1 MIEGQEITSTKKV
14 YGAIAA
20 VTGKLAKSGISKDQ
34 KNQHQRYFF
43 RGIDDVYNALSPL
56 LAEAQLC
63 ILPRVL
69 SHKSEARTGSNGNV
83 LFYVT
88 VEMEFDFVSAEDGST
103 HTVRMVGEA
112 MDSGDKGTNKAM
124 SASFKY
130 ACLQTFCIPTE
141 GDDDADASTHEV
153 QPQKDALKVKGQQ
166 MANDLKAL
174 MKDGDMKAF
183 ETLTKS
189 KDFTEALD
197 IMKTQRPGYYER
209 FGQLMT
215 KTREAINARA
225 ADEDI
230 FPGDL

>member
-1 MIEGQEITSTKKV
+1 MIEEQEITSTQKV

-43 RGIDDVYNALSPL
+43 RGIDDVYNALSRL

-69 SHKSEARTGSNGNV
+69 KRKCKERTSNNGGV
-83 LFYVT
+83 LFHVT
-88 VEMEFDFVSAEDGST
+88 VEVEFDFVSAEDGST
-103 HTVRMVGEA
+103 HTAKMIGEA
-112 MDSGDKGTNKAM
+112 MDSGDKGTSKAM
-124 SASFKY
+124 SAAYKN
-130 ACLQTFCIPTE
+130 ACLQAFCIPTK
-141 GDDDADASTHEV
+141 GDNDADASTHEV

-166 MANDLKAL
+166 MADDLKAL
-174 MKDGDMKAF
+174 EKGGDMQAF

-197 IMKTQRPGYYER
+197 IMKTQRPSYYER